1 MEHTMPNTDY
11 FKLLNE
17 ELSSAEELSKQKNA
31 KGFLAQEILRFNSI
45 AGTLLANFSADKTAS
60 IDERH
65 ITHPLI
71 RSLLEN
77 FFKILYIFDDSEFE
91 SERFEKSVNGFKEE
105 YRKLFNDLSQEAW
118 EKKFMKEYRD
128 AFQPAKEEWKDLPKL
143 INTNDILVHL
153 KNNHGDSLQF
163 LYVLYRITSFD
174 IHGNSLKIFFDETF
188 DTQCNFPIIDIKYA
202 LNLIASTYVELLN
215 KYTQSS

>member
-1 MEHTMPNTDY
+1 MPNTDY
-11 FKLLNE
+11 FKLLNK
-17 ELSSAEELSKQKNA
+17 ELFSAEELSKQKKA
-31 KGFLAQEILRFNSI
+31 KGFLGQEILRFHTI
-45 AGTLLANFSADKTAS
+45 AGTLIDSDMTLDKNATVT
-60 IDERH
+60 ERH

-71 RSLLEN
+71 RTLLEN
-77 FFKILYIFDDSEFE
+77 FFKILYIFNDSELE
-91 SERFEKSVNGFKEE
+91 SDRFEKAVNGFKEE

-215 KYTQSS
+215 KHTQPS